1 MMNINPGE
9 LNKKIQIVRKNS
21 NSRDADGYPMESIEV
36 IRECYAKFT
45 QQSGS
50 EIQKNESE
58 FANAKTRFL
67 VRHSSI
73 VINTDM
79 HVLYSGR
86 SYDIQYIN
94 TYGDNGEYTELWC
107 QISERV

>member
-50 EIQKNESE
+50 EIQKNGSE

-73 VINTDM
+73 AINTDM
-79 HVLYSGR
+79 YVLYSNKT
-86 SYDIQYIN
+86 YDIQYIN
-94 TYGDNGEYTELWC
+94 TYGDSNEYTEIWC
-107 QISERV
+107 QLSEKV

>member
-1 MMNINPGE
+1 MNINPGE

-21 NSRDADGYPMESIEV
+21 DSRDADGYPMEQIEA

-50 EIQKNESE
+50 EIQKDDSE
-58 FANAKTRFL
+58 FGNAKTRFL

-73 VINTDM
+73 AINTDM
-79 HVLYSGR
+79 YVLYSGR
-86 SYDIQYIN
+86 YYDIQYIN
-94 TYGDNGEYTELWC
+94 TYGDSGEYAEIWC
-107 QISERV
+107 RLSERV

>member
-21 NSRDADGYPMESIEV
+21 NSRDADGYPMEQIEV
-36 IRECYAKFT
+36 IRECYAKYT

-50 EIQKNESE
+50 EIQKNGSE

-67 VRHSSI
+67 VRHTSI
-73 VINTDM
+73 AINTDM
-79 HVLYSGR
+79 HVLYANHC
-86 SYDIQYIN
+86 YDIQYIN
-94 TYGDNGEYTELWC
+94 TYGDSNEYTEIWC
-107 QISERV
+107 QLSERV

>member
-9 LNKKIQIVRKNS
+9 LNKKIQIIRKNS
-21 NSRDADGYPMESIEV
+21 DSRDADGYPMEQIEIV
-36 IRECYAKFT
+36 RECYAKFT

-50 EIQKNESE
+50 EIQKNDSE
-58 FANAKTRFL
+58 FSNAKTRFL

-79 HVLYSGR
+79 YVLYSNHY
-86 SYDIQYIN
+86 YDIQYIN
-94 TYGDNGEYTELWC
+94 NYGDSNEYTEIWC
-107 QISERV
+107 QLSERV

>member
-1 MMNINPGE
+1 MNINPGE
-9 LNKKIQIVRKNS
+9 LNKKIQIIRKNS
-21 NSRDADGYPMESIEV
+21 DSRDADGYPMESIEV

-45 QQSGS
+45 QRSGS
-50 EIQKNESE
+50 EVQKNESE

-79 HVLYSGR
+79 CVLYANR
-86 SYDIQYIN
+86 YYDIQYVN
-94 TYGDNGEYTELWC
+94 TYGDSNEYTEIWC